1 MERNTGVEIVFA
13 AERLWPARGGAERFA
28 LELLS
33 ALSARH
39 RVRAIFVSTTGTS
52 ARGACPSGLSVTS
65 LADPAPPSTPYW
77 LARRRRTDALGA
89 LVREELVRRPA
100 DVVLTQLHAAPA
112 VLAAAGA
119 TPTVIMLPSYEALCK
134 YAFDADRSCPE
145 PGVCA
150 VCPRARGLAAG
161 ERREFLHQRD
171 GHMHALDSAA
181 LLVAPSHTV
190 ASVCAMVCGRRPDVV
205 PGVIGSGASVPLAPA
220 TPLPVGRVVF
230 AAASWSV
237 NKGARL
243 LAPIATRLAPRR
255 VVVYGDGLDPQV
267 RARLTRIRNVRI
279 HGYAPMARVLSG
291 AGALLVPSQWPEPF
305 GRVAFEGLAAG
316 IPTLV
321 SATGGL
327 AEFVPAAQLVNA
339 YGSADAWD
347 RAVGA
352 LEDHGA
358 WGAARERGLAA
369 VKRLLST
376 NPVAD
381 LEGLILAAAGPARR
395 RSRTA

>member
-13 AERLWPARGGAERFA
+13 AERLLPARGGAERFA

-39 RVRAIFVSTTGTS
+39 RVRAIFVSTTG
-52 ARGACPSGLSVTS
+52 R
-65 LADPAPPSTPYW
+65 APGRRVRAGCRSRRLPILRDRRRPYW

-89 LVREELVRRPA
+89 LVREELDRRPA

-150 VCPRARGLAAG
+150 VCPRARSLTAG

-171 GHMHALDSAA
+171 GHMHALDAAA

-190 ASVCAMVCGRRPDVV
+190 ASACAMVCGRRPDVV
-205 PGVIGSGASVPLAPA
+205 PGVIGSGASAPLAPA

-267 RARLTRIRNVRI
+267 RARLTRIRERQDPPICTHGASPVRR
-279 HGYAPMARVLSG
+279 GRPARALAMARALRAGGVRRSG
-291 AGALLVPSQWPEPF
+291 GGDPDTCLCNRRLGGVRSCGAAG
-305 GRVAFEGLAAG
+305 EGLRLCGRMGARG
-316 IPTLV
+316 
-321 SATGGL
+321 
-327 AEFVPAAQLVNA
+327 
-339 YGSADAWD
+339 GSA
-347 RAVGA
+347 RGP
-352 LEDHGA
+352 
-358 WGAARERGLAA
+358 RGLGG
-369 VKRLLST
+369 R
-376 NPVAD
+376 PR
-381 LEGLILAAAGPARR
+381 ARTR
-395 RSRTA
+395 CGQATC